1 MSHAVD
7 FFAPAGVAVNHWT
20 EGEMEFLALVVR
32 TPDDISSN
40 YLDGAGAEVRHVE
53 AHGLQRREGIPT
65 VVWERDVL
73 LDEIN
78 HLY

>member
-1 MSHAVD
+1 MKWIPIDIARSRLLRSRRRR
-7 FFAPAGVAVNHWT
+7 
-20 EGEMEFLALVVR
+20 GEPLH
-32 TPDDISSN
+32 
-40 YLDGAGAEVRHVE
+40 GAGAEVRHVE